1 MPGTCLPA
9 CLPASPPQ
17 AMTVV
22 LAYAAY
28 LPTAQCFALL
38 PLVAGFCRTGSSSG
52 AVLDYDMDR
61 QAVTVVTQRSYRC
74 VHWGQLVGRWACCWV
89 ATLGCRVAGLPGM
102 PACS

>member
-1 MPGTCLPA
+1 M
-9 CLPASPPQ
+9 S
-17 AMTVV
+17 VV

-61 QAVTVVTQRSYRC
+61 QAVTVVTQRSYRWERG
-74 VHWGQLVGRWACCWV
+74 VSWVGWAGLSWV
-89 ATLGCRVAGLPGM
+89 AGMLLGC
-102 PACS
+102 